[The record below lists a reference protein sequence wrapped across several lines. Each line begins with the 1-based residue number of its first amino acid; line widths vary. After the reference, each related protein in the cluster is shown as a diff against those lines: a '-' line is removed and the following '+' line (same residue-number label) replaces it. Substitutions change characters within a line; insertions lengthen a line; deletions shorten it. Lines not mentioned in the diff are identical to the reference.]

1 MLRIRPAEPGD
12 RPFIDTTYAAIQFP
26 AVTPDDLLLVAELE
40 GERVG
45 LGRLVQC
52 AEDTVELGGI
62 WVDGRHR
69 RHGIAA
75 AIVQDLL
82 ARAGARRVFCV
93 PFTPLVDYYK
103 RFGFVDAPRDASVP
117 PLVRAK
123 LDVCLVTFPQGVSL
137 LRMP

>member
-12 RPFIDTTYAAIQFP
+12 HSFIETTYAAIRFP
-26 AVTPDDLLLVAELE
+26 AATSDDVILVAELD

-45 LGRLVQC
+45 LGRLVPC

-75 AIVQDLL
+75 SLVQDLL
-82 ARAGARRVFCV
+82 ERAGSRRVFCV

-117 PLVRAK
+117 PPVRAK